1 MILSAD
7 YFGGLKNNL
16 VSNHIMATVTL
27 PKEKLELVYS
37 QLNFLRNYVGLWSL
51 KADEYVVSAVAAPV
65 PAPAPVVA
73 APVVAAPVVV
83 APVVAA
89 PVVVEPVVA
98 TSASLA
104 DERLIV
110 EPTVSASPSSSDTP
124 SLFGSFSRSFR
135 S

>member
-16 VSNHIMATVTL
+16 IQTHIMATVTL

-37 QLNFLRNYVGLWSL
+37 QLNFLRNYLGLWSL
-51 KADEYVVSAVAAPV
+51 DANEYVVTEAAKPVVAVTAPV
-65 PAPAPVVA
+65 VAKPAPAPAPAVA
-73 APVVAAPVVV
+73 TPVVEERL
-83 APVVAA
+83 
-89 PVVVEPVVA
+89 VVEP
-98 TSASLA
+98 T
-104 DERLIV
+104 I
-110 EPTVSASPSSSDTP
+110 SASPSSSDAP

>member
-16 VSNHIMATVTL
+16 IQNHIMATVTL

-37 QLNFLRNYVGLWSL
+37 QLNFLRNYLGLWSL
-51 KADEYVVSAVAAPV
+51 DANEYVVTEAAKPVVATPAPA
-65 PAPAPVVA
+65 PAPAPVVVA
-73 APVVAAPVVV
+73 TPAPAPAPVT
-83 APVVAA
+83 
-89 PVVVEPVVA
+89 E
-98 TSASLA
+98 
-104 DERLIV
+104 ERLLV
-110 EPTVSASPSSSDTP
+110 EPTVSSSPSSADAP

>member
-16 VSNHIMATVTL
+16 IQNHIMATVTL

-51 KADEYVVSAVAAPV
+51 KADEYVVTEAAKPVVATPA

-73 APVVAAPVVV
+73 TPVVEERL
-83 APVVAA
+83 
-89 PVVVEPVVA
+89 VVEP
-98 TSASLA
+98 T
-104 DERLIV
+104 I
-110 EPTVSASPSSSDTP
+110 SASPSSSDAP

>member
-16 VSNHIMATVTL
+16 IQTHIMATVTL

-37 QLNFLRNYVGLWSL
+37 QLNFLRNYLGLWSL
-51 KADEYVVSAVAAPV
+51 DANEYVVTEAAKPVVAVTAPV
-65 PAPAPVVA
+65 VAKPAPAPAA
-73 APVVAAPVVV
+73 APAPAVATPVV
-83 APVVAA
+83 
-89 PVVVEPVVA
+89 E
-98 TSASLA
+98 
-104 DERLIV
+104 ERLLV
-110 EPTVSASPSSSDTP
+110 EPTISASPSSSDAP

>member
-16 VSNHIMATVTL
+16 IQNHIMATVTL

-37 QLNFLRNYVGLWSL
+37 QLNFLRNYLGLWSL
-51 KADEYVVSAVAAPV
+51 DANEYVVTEAAKPVVPEPAPV
-65 PAPAPVVA
+65 IAKPAPVVA
-73 APVVAAPVVV
+73 APAPVV
-83 APVVAA
+83 
-89 PVVVEPVVA
+89 E
-98 TSASLA
+98 
-104 DERLIV
+104 ERLLV
-110 EPTVSASPSSSDTP
+110 EPTVSSSPSSADAP

>member
-1 MILSAD
+1 VILSAD
-7 YFGGLKNNL
+7 SFGGLKNNL
-16 VSNHIMATVTL
+16 IQKHIMATVTL

-51 KADEYVVSAVAAPV
+51 EADEYVVSATPVIAVPVVAE

-73 APVVAAPVVV
+73 APV
-83 APVVAA
+83 PVVAA
-89 PVVVEPVVA
+89 AAPAPVVE
-98 TSASLA
+98 
-104 DERLIV
+104 ERLVV
-110 EPTVSASPSSSDTP
+110 EPTVSSSPSSADAP

>member
-1 MILSAD
+1 
-7 YFGGLKNNL
+7 
-16 VSNHIMATVTL
+16 MATVTL

-51 KADEYVVSAVAAPV
+51 EADEYVVSAVPVVPAPA

-73 APVVAAPVVV
+73 KPTPVT
-83 APVVAA
+83 
-89 PVVVEPVVA
+89 E
-98 TSASLA
+98 
-104 DERLIV
+104 ERLVV
-110 EPTVSASPSSSDTP
+110 EPTVSSSPSSADAP

>member
-1 MILSAD
+1 
-7 YFGGLKNNL
+7 
-16 VSNHIMATVTL
+16 MATVTL

-65 PAPAPVVA
+65 PAPAPAPVVV
-73 APVVAAPVVV
+73 APVVAAPVVA